1 MMRFHARTLA
11 LAGLLAAS
19 SLAMADDEVFAT
31 EAGAIRGY
39 DPVAYHTE
47 GKATPGAE
55 AIVHRWNGA
64 TWHFASEENRDL
76 FVANPQRY
84 APGYGG
90 YCAYGTSN
98 GYKVSTQPEAFAIVD
113 GVLYLNYN
121 VPVQNTWNKDRPG
134 YIRKAD
140 TEWRSLEHEAYESD
154 DATIAAQKAKQGDA
168 K

>member
-1 MMRFHARTLA
+1 MLRLHARTLA

-19 SLAMADDEVFAT
+19 SLAMAEDEVFAT

-64 TWHFASEENRDL
+64 TWHFASEANRAL
-76 FVANPQRY
+76 FVADPVRY
-84 APGYGG
+84 APRYGG

-98 GYKVSTQPEAFAIVD
+98 GYKVSTEPEAFAIVD

-134 YIRKAD
+134 YIGKAD
-140 TEWRSLEHEAYESD
+140 TQWRSLEHEAYESD
-154 DATIAAQKAKQGDA
+154 AATIAAQKAKRDDA
-168 K
+168 R

>member
-1 MMRFHARTLA
+1 MMRFQARALA

-31 EAGAIRGY
+31 EAGASRGY

-98 GYKVSTQPEAFAIVD
+98 GYKVSTEPEAFAVVD

-140 TEWRSLEHEAYESD
+140 GEWQSLEHEAYESD
-154 DATIAAQKAKQGDA
+154 EATIASQKAKQGA